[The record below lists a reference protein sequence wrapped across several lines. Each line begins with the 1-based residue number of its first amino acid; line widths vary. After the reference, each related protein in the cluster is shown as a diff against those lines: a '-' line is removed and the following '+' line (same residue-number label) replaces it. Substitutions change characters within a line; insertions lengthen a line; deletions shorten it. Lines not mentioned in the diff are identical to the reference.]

1 MADTT
6 TPTQITQMQTGFAPE
21 IAPYGQALLGEGAFF
36 TNPQTNPYQQYQ
48 GPQVAGFTGL
58 QNQSYDAAGALKSSG
73 QLQDASAMAG
83 QAGMGGLNASY
94 TYSPYQAGQAN
105 APQLQNFQMS
115 SPGNVGTQSFTGA
128 GTAQQYMNPY
138 LQASLAPQMA
148 LLNQQQGA
156 QGQQNAAQAT
166 QAGAFGNSRF
176 GVQNAAQNQANQL
189 AMSNLVGQGYN
200 QAYNTAQGQF
210 NTEQGM
216 GLQAQQANQSAAL
229 QAGLANQNMG
239 YNTALQNAQ
248 LAQQQQLANQS
259 LQGQYGLTQGQFN
272 QAANLANQQTNLQAQ
287 LANQNMGYNV
297 GNTNLQAMLGVQN
310 LGAGQNMQAQLANQ
324 GANQSAANLNA
335 QQGQFGANFGLQ
347 GLNTALQGANT
358 LGTLGNNQYNQN
370 LGIIGLQNQLG
381 GQQQQQ
387 VQNQMNVDQQN
398 ALNAQN
404 FPYQQMN
411 FMSNLIRGL
420 PMPQQ
425 SASIYQAPPSTLSQV
440 AGLGLTAAGL
450 GAFKS
455 NAKGGAIKKSNGLMD
470 LALKKMEPENV

>member
-1 MADTT
+1 MTTTATT
-6 TPTQITQMQTGFAPE
+6 TPSQITQYQTGFAPE

-73 QLQDASAMAG
+73 QLQDATAMAG

-115 SPGNVGTQSFTGA
+115 SPGNVGTQSFTSA

-148 LLNQQQGA
+148 LLGQQQGA
-156 QGQQNAAQAT
+156 QNQVNAAQAT

-176 GVQNAAQNQANQL
+176 GVQNAAQNQTNQL

-210 NTEQGM
+210 NTEQ
-216 GLQAQQANQSAAL
+216 AA
-229 QAGLANQNMG
+229 
-239 YNTALQNAQ
+239 
-248 LAQQQQLANQS
+248 
-259 LQGQYGLTQGQFN
+259 
-272 QAANLANQQTNLQAQ
+272 NLQAQ

-347 GLNTALQGANT
+347 GLNTALQSANT

-420 PMPQQ
+420 PMTQQ

-440 AGLGLTAAGL
+440 AGLGLGVAGL
-450 GAFKS
+450 SKLSAK
-455 NAKGGAIKKSNGLMD
+455 KGGVIKKSNGLMD
-470 LALKKMEPENV
+470 LALKKMEPENA

>member
-1 MADTT
+1 MTT
-6 TPTQITQMQTGFAPE
+6 TAVTGAAPLPQQVTEYQTGFSPE
-21 IAPYGQALLGEGAFF
+21 IAPYGQALLGEAANVI
-36 TNPQTNPYQQYQ
+36 NPATNPYQQYQ
-48 GPQVAGFTGL
+48 GPQVAGFTPL
-58 QNQSYDAAGALKSSG
+58 QQQSYNSAGALQSSG

-83 QAGMGGLNASY
+83 MAGMGGLNASY

-105 APQLQNFQMS
+105 APTLNNYQMQG
-115 SPGNVGTQSFTGA
+115 PGNVGTQSFTSPGV
-128 GTAQQYMNPY
+128 AQSYMNPY
-138 LQASLAPQMA
+138 LMNSLAPQMA

-156 QGQQNAAQAT
+156 QAQQNAAQAT

-189 AMSNLVGQGYN
+189 ASANVYGQGLN
-200 QAYNTAQGQF
+200 NAYNTAQGQF
-210 NTEQGM
+210 NTEQG
-216 GLQAQQANQSAAL
+216 A
-229 QAGLANQNMG
+229 
-239 YNTALQNAQ
+239 
-248 LAQQQQLANQS
+248 
-259 LQGQYGLTQGQFN
+259 
-272 QAANLANQQTNLQAQ
+272 NLQAQ

-310 LGAGQNMQAQLANQ
+310 LGAGQNLQSQLANQ
-324 GANQSAANLNA
+324 SANQSAANLNA
-335 QQGQFGANFGLQ
+335 QQGQFGANLGLQ
-347 GLNTALQGANT
+347 GLNAANTAAST
-358 LGTLGNNQYNQN
+358 LGTLGNDQYNQN

-398 ALNAQN
+398 FLNAQN

-420 PMPQQ
+420 PMTQQ
-425 SASIYQAPPSTLSQV
+425 SASVYQAPPSTLSQV

-455 NAKGGAIKKSNGLMD
+455 AKGGVIKKSNGLMD
-470 LALKKMEPENV
+470 LALKKMEPENA

>member
-1 MADTT
+1 MTTTATT

-73 QLQDASAMAG
+73 QLQDATAMAG

-105 APQLQNFQMS
+105 APQLQNFQMAN
-115 SPGNVGTQSFTGA
+115 PGNVGTQSFTSA

-148 LLNQQQGA
+148 LLGQQQGA
-156 QGQQNAAQAT
+156 QNQVNAAQAT

-176 GVQNAAQNQANQL
+176 GVQNAQQNQANQL

-200 QAYNTAQGQF
+200 NAYNTAQGQF
-210 NTEQGM
+210 NTEQ
-216 GLQAQQANQSAAL
+216 AA
-229 QAGLANQNMG
+229 
-239 YNTALQNAQ
+239 
-248 LAQQQQLANQS
+248 
-259 LQGQYGLTQGQFN
+259 
-272 QAANLANQQTNLQAQ
+272 NLQAQ

-297 GNTNLQAMLGVQN
+297 GNTNLQALLGVQN

-347 GLNTALQGANT
+347 GLNTALQSANT

-370 LGIIGLQNQLG
+370 IGIIGLQNQLG

-420 PMPQQ
+420 PMTQQ
-425 SASIYQAPPSTLSQV
+425 SASVYQAPPSMLSQV
-440 AGLGLTAAGL
+440 AGAGLTAAALMHAKEGGSTKDIKSRGL
-450 GAFKS
+450 V
-455 NAKGGAIKKSNGLMD
+455 D
-470 LALKKMEPENV
+470 LALAKMEA